1 MLWTLLWGEPM
12 DELVNKIKER
22 INSGQYQGET
32 AVREAIVLPILQAL
46 GWDIFDPNFVIRE
59 CALGNRRVDYALTS
73 APPRRQIFVEVKAI
87 GLASGADRQLFEYA
101 FHEGIPFAVLTD
113 GREWN
118 FFLPGEQGSYEE
130 RRVQKL
136 DLSERSPSDA
146 SQIFRKYLDF
156 ARVRS
161 GEAIESARA
170 DYKSISKRKIAA
182 NEIPKAW
189 SELISEPDELLIDL
203 IAEKAESLCGF
214 RPAPEDV
221 EAFLVAMPNG
231 IAPTIRTATTTTP
244 RDVKPAPAE
253 NQQPI
258 SERGIS
264 YKMLGQNRHAHN
276 AIEALIEILK
286 TFANRN
292 PSFLEKVSATV
303 RGRTRNHIAR
313 SRDDVYPRKP
323 ELTEY
328 TTEIAPGWWLGT
340 NIANRDKM
348 RIIAKACQVE
358 GLTLGRDIII
368 KLPNAE

>member
-1 MLWTLLWGEPM
+1 M
-12 DELVNKIKER
+12 DDLVSKIKER

-46 GWDIFDPNFVIRE
+46 GWDIFDPNFVVRE

-73 APPRRQIFVEVKAI
+73 APPRREIFVEVKAI

-118 FFLPGEQGSYEE
+118 FFLPGEQGSYDE

-136 DLSERSPSDA
+136 DLSERSPNDA

-161 GEAIESARA
+161 GEAIESART

-182 NEIPKAW
+182 NEISTAW
-189 SELISEPDELLIDL
+189 SELIAEPDELLIDL

-221 EAFLVAMPNG
+221 EAFLVAMPNATAQ
-231 IAPTIRTATTTTP
+231 IIRTSTTP
-244 RDVKPAPAE
+244 RDVKSTPAE

-264 YKMLGQNRHAHN
+264 YKIFGQNRNAHN
-276 AIEALIEILK
+276 AIEALIDILK
-286 TFANRN
+286 ALANRN
-292 PSFLEKVSATV
+292 PNFLEKVSATV
-303 RGRTRNHIAR
+303 RARTRNHIAR

-323 ELTEY
+323 ELAEY
-328 TTEIAPGWWLGT
+328 TTEVAPGWWLGT

-348 RIIAKACQVE
+348 RIIAKACEVE
-358 GLTLGRDIII
+358 GLVLGRDIVI